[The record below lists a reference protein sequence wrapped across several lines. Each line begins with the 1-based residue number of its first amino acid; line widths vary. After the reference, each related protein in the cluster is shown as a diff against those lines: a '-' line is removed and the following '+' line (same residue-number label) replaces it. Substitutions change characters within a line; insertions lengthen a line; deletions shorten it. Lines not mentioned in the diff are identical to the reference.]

1 MFEDL
6 KGKRVLVTGS
16 TQGIG
21 WAAVQAFARCGA
33 RVAFNGRSAP
43 ADLAARLDGL
53 GADGG
58 EGLFLQGDL
67 SRTEDCRRVVE
78 AFVARFGG
86 IDVLVNNTGGLVA
99 RKPLPEIDDA
109 FFDAV
114 QDLNARSALMT
125 TRFALP
131 HLKAA
136 AQASGQTSSVILVGS
151 VAGYVGGGPGAG
163 LYGAAKAWLHNIQK
177 NWVTYHT
184 ADGIRFNTVSPGTF
198 DTAFHAD
205 KTAETK
211 AAIARSIP
219 MGRFGLPEDAAPTFL
234 FFASHAASGY
244 ITGQVLDVNGGQCM
258 P

>member
-6 KGKRVLVTGS
+6 KGKRVLVTGA

-21 WAAVQAFARCGA
+21 WAAAQAFARHGA
-33 RVAFNGRSAP
+33 RVGFSGRNAP
-43 ADLAARLDGL
+43 ADLPARLDEL
-53 GADGG
+53 GAHGG
-58 EGLFLQGDL
+58 EGMYLAGDL
-67 SRTEDCRRVVE
+67 SKSEDCRRMVE
-78 AFVARFGG
+78 AFVERFGG
-86 IDVLVNNTGGLVA
+86 IDVLVNNAGGLVG
-99 RKPLPEIDDA
+99 RKPLSEIDDE

-136 AQASGQTSSVILVGS
+136 AQQSGETSSVILVGS
-151 VAGYVGGGPGAG
+151 IAGYTGGGPGAG

-205 KTAETK
+205 KSAETK

-219 MGRFGLPEDAAPTFL
+219 MGRFGRPEDAAPTFL

-244 ITGQVLDVNGGQCM
+244 ITGQILDVNGGQYM